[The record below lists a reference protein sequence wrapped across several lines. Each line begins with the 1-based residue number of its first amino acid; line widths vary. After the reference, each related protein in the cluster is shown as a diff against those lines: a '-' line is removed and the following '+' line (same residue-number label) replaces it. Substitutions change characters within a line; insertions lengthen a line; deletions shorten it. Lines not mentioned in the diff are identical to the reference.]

1 MQRQFMLSRRQ
12 GLRLG
17 AAALVGAALPRQ
29 SRAASADLFETI
41 DMDWVDATRQR
52 PVPVRLYLPKLVL
65 AGKPSPLLVFSH
77 GLGGTRRSFSWLGQ
91 HLASHGSASL
101 HLQHVGSDRQLW
113 SGNPLTLVGRLQAA
127 ARDDEAIAR
136 VRDMRFALDSL
147 LASGKNNEWAGRFD
161 TRRLIAA
168 GHSYGANTSL
178 LACGARVERQGHL
191 VQLQD
196 ERIGAAILMS
206 APPFYGEA
214 EPKKVL
220 TPVGVPSLHIT
231 STGDDIRIP
240 GYFSGVDDRVVVFD
254 AVGGQRKWLA
264 VYQGG
269 THNMLSDRVLAGG
282 DPFNLQ
288 VRVATEGLI
297 SAFVKAVFESDA
309 ADLSAWPQHHTAL
322 LARFAQ
328 GARG

>member
-1 MQRQFMLSRRQ
+1 MRHGLLISRRQ

-17 AAALVGAALPRQ
+17 AAALVAAAVPMQ
-29 SRAASADLFETI
+29 TRAAPAGVFETL
-41 DMDWVDATRQR
+41 DLDWVDTTRQR
-52 PVPVRLYLPKLVL
+52 PVPARLYLPAPASAQKPMPLV
-65 AGKPSPLLVFSH
+65 VFSH

-91 HLASHGSASL
+91 HLAQRGSASL

-147 LASGKNNEWAGRFD
+147 LTSEWAARVD
-161 TRRLIAA
+161 TRRIIAA

-191 VQLQD
+191 VKLQD
-196 ERIGAAILMS
+196 ERFSAAILMS

-269 THNMLSDRVLAGG
+269 THNMLSDRILAAG

-297 SAFVKAVFESDA
+297 SAFVKAVFDGDA
-309 ADLSAWPQHHTAL
+309 ADLSTWPQQHTAL
-322 LARFAQ
+322 LARFAH
-328 GARG
+328 GAGV